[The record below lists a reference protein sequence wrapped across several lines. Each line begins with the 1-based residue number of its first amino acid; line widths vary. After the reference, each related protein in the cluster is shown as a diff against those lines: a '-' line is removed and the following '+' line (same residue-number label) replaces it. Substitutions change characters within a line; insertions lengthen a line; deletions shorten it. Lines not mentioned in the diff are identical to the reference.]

1 MANSYKGRQ
10 QLGCEFNYAMVGH
23 DKAKEYQTNSDN
35 ALKAIAEAEKT
46 DNNTD
51 SADNSALIDSNN
63 AVAETNHEVA
73 ESNLQKLSADD
84 ALKSIY
90 NSFQK
95 SGALLKGTTFE
106 KFAGNIQNSA
116 LNTTLNTT
124 PKIADDVVKGSMVN
138 NYSVNNNH
146 PVINTT
152 VNVEGRNK
160 SDEEIA
166 NIVAT
171 TAESKVTQAL
181 TAFVQGANN
190 RFTKMMYGNT

>member
-1 MANSYKGRQ
+1 M
-10 QLGCEFNYAMVGH
+10 
-23 DKAKEYQTNSDN
+23 
-35 ALKAIAEAEKT
+35 
-46 DNNTD
+46 
-51 SADNSALIDSNN
+51 
-63 AVAETNHEVA
+63 
-73 ESNLQKLSADD
+73 SADD

-106 KFAGNIQNSA
+106 KFAGNIQSGV
-116 LNTTLNTT
+116 LNATSNTT
-124 PKIADDVVKGSMVN
+124 PKIADDIVKGSMVN
-138 NYSVNNNH
+138 NYTVNNN

-152 VNVEGRNK
+152 VNVDGRNK